1 MTTQESK
8 LVEQIKADLLS
19 RLEEWL
25 GSDIPDEGTE
35 DYDTWQYKL
44 EEIEAIESVS
54 DVIEYAESS
63 LPDSEAFLHEWG
75 LSDEE

>member
-35 DYDTWQYKL
+35 NYDTWQYKL
-44 EEIEAIESVS
+44 EEIVAIESVS

-63 LPDSEAFLHEWG
+63 LPDSEAFLQEWG